1 MTLLRNPKCYTD
13 VCIDGKWYH
22 YDHCGTTVYML
33 KGGTSAEFNLGSEP
47 LTEGEL
53 IDQIKQLTAF

>member
-13 VCIDGKWYH
+13 VCINGKWYH

-33 KGGTSAEFNLGSEP
+33 KGGASAEFALDSEP
-47 LTEGEL
+47 LTEDEL
-53 IDQIKQLTAF
+53 IDKIKQISPL

>member
-22 YDHCGTTVYML
+22 YDHCVTRVYML
-33 KGGTSAEFNLGSEP
+33 KGGASAEFDLNSEP

-53 IDQIKQLTAF
+53 INQIKQISPF

>member
-13 VCIDGKWYH
+13 VCINGKWFH

-33 KGGTSAEFNLGSEP
+33 KGGASAEFNLDSEP
-47 LTEGEL
+47 VTEGDL
-53 IDQIKQLTAF
+53 INQIKQLNAF